1 MKRAALVICSTLAIA
16 IVTAAAARAP
26 QKAKSGQPEA
36 VGQYGSV
43 HFAVSCTPAAQQ
55 QFDVAVAM
63 LHSFFYP
70 ETIKAFTKVA
80 ETDPACAMAYWG
92 IAISQRPNPLVPPFS
107 ADALKQGYDA
117 VEKGKSLG
125 PKTQREADWLDALEL
140 FFKDSEKLDQE
151 TRGELYADTMERL
164 YRKYPEDTEAS
175 VFYALSLLETAKPS
189 DTTYSNQLMAAAI
202 LEK

>member
-16 IVTAAAARAP
+16 IVTTAAAPAP
-26 QKAKSGQPEA
+26 QEAKSGRPEA
-36 VGQYGSV
+36 VAQYGSV

-55 QFDVAVAM
+55 QFDSAVAM

-80 ETDPACAMAYWG
+80 ETDPACVMAYWG

-107 ADALKQGYDA
+107 ADALKRGYDA
-117 VEKGKSLG
+117 VEKGESLG
-125 PKTQREADWLDALEL
+125 PKTQREADWLDALDL
-140 FFKDSEKLDQE
+140 FFKDSDKLDQ
-151 TRGELYADTMERL
+151 TSRSKLYSDAMERVSL
-164 YRKYPEDTEAS
+164 RYPDDSEAA

-189 DTTYSNQLMAAAI
+189 IPRTQIS
-202 LEK
+202 